1 MDLISKAAWD
11 IINEIANENIKN
23 DVNEEVV
30 DMCKAIEDI
39 KKEITYANVIRTA
52 KRDYKRGK
60 YSENEIVS
68 DISNDLN
75 INKNGKS
82 GKSS

>member
-1 MDLISKAAWD
+1 
-11 IINEIANENIKN
+11 
-23 DVNEEVV
+23 
-30 DMCKAIEDI
+30 MCKAIEDI

-60 YSENEIVS
+60 YSEKEIVS